1 MRAFKFKVVRACAGK
16 GCSLLPGMWPVGSK
30 ALVPL
35 VKDTDK
41 GRMDCGGN
49 QPQELGE

>member
-1 MRAFKFKVVRACAGK
+1 MLGRAVL
-16 GCSLLPGMWPVGSK
+16 SLPGMWPVGSK